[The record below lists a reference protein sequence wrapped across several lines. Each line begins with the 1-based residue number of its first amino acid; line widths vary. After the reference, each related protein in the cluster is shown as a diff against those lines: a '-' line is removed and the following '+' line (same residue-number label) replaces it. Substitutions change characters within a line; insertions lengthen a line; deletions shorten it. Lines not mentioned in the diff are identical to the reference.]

1 MNLKAVCLVIALL
14 STACAASGATMSTN
28 PVFQSI
34 EYGNGGHGVVKNVA
48 IVYGS
53 ISLPAGRA
61 SNKTLAASP
70 LATVYEAFTV
80 TVPESVTIRWTSADG
95 QDHEVIA
102 PARSIIRDAA
112 CFHGFQF
119 FFVDDHVDVYL
130 LNRKYDCSKV
140 LDVERIKVYS
150 SAR

>member
-70 LATVYEAFTV
+70 LAMMKSRTNSMAL
-80 TVPESVTIRWTSADG
+80 ESQKLELTIIPW
-95 QDHEVIA
+95 
-102 PARSIIRDAA
+102 
-112 CFHGFQF
+112 
-119 FFVDDHVDVYL
+119 
-130 LNRKYDCSKV
+130 
-140 LDVERIKVYS
+140 
-150 SAR
+150 